1 MQHSEQ
7 AYLIDSKY
15 FLCLVFLFKIYSK
28 EKVNLVGLHIQGVGV
43 SHWVTYQPSKNIK
56 YEKRLEND
64 VRTDSQEDKDSP
76 LGQKY
81 LFLCLDGVPWGVL
94 VEIQDPLLLLLLFV
108 LFDPVELFRGV
119 LSCKL
124 YWLLF
129 N

>member
-1 MQHSEQ
+1 MRSDLKMMLERVHR
-7 AYLIDSKY
+7 K
-15 FLCLVFLFKIYSK
+15 
-28 EKVNLVGLHIQGVGV
+28 
-43 SHWVTYQPSKNIK
+43 TNILWETK
-56 YEKRLEND
+56 
-64 VRTDSQEDKDSP
+64 
-76 LGQKY
+76 KY

-94 VEIQDPLLLLLLFV
+94 VELQDPLLLLLLFV